1 MPAMN
6 LTRSS
11 GILLH
16 PTSLPG
22 PYGIGDIGPAAHRWL
37 DDLAAAECRLWQV
50 LPLCPTGYAD
60 SPYQCFS
67 TFAGNPY
74 LISPDLLLE
83 EGLVTSDDL
92 AGCPDFPE
100 ERVDYGGVISW
111 KLALLDTALDR
122 FQVAGSRQFRKEFET
137 FRVSNREWLD
147 DFALFMAL
155 KDLYNLKPWTRWPAP
170 LRDRDSL
177 QLQKA
182 RAAYAPEVARHAFR
196 QFLFFRQWR
205 ALREHADEL
214 AVKIIGDLPIFV
226 AHDSA
231 DVWANA
237 ELFYLDD
244 AGHPSVVAGVP
255 PDYFSGTGQLW
266 GNPLYRWD
274 VHAGTDYAWWLARFR
289 AAFKLVDVVRVDHF
303 RGFVDYWE
311 IPGDATTAIEG
322 RWLQGPGA
330 PFLKA
335 VINELGDLPI
345 IAEDLGEINPEV
357 FVLRDQ
363 FDLPGMKIL
372 QFAFDEGLE
381 NEFLPHNYPAN
392 CIVYTGTHDND
403 TTLGWWESATQ
414 EERELARDYLG
425 ITGEDISWDLIR
437 AAWKSKA
444 NVAISP
450 LQDVLSLPTGA
461 RMNFPGTLGSNWG
474 WRMREGAFSPELQAA
489 LAALNRQNLR

>member
-22 PYGIGDIGPAAHRWL
+22 PYGIGDIGPAAHQWL
-37 DDLAAAECRLWQV
+37 DDLAASGSKLWQL

-74 LISPDLLLE
+74 LISPDLLFE
-83 EGLVTSDDL
+83 EELVTADDL
-92 AGCPDFPE
+92 AACPDFPE
-100 ERVDYGGVISW
+100 DAIDYGPVIFW
-111 KLALLDTALDR
+111 KLGLLDTAFDR
-122 FQVAGSRQFRKEFET
+122 FQRTSSQQLRRDFET
-137 FRVSNREWLD
+137 YRDSHREWLD

-155 KDLYNLKPWTRWPAP
+155 KDLYNLKPWTQWPTP

-182 RAAYAPEVARHAFR
+182 RAAYAPQVSRHAFR
-196 QFLFFRQWR
+196 QFLFSRQWK
-205 ALREHADEL
+205 ALRDHAREVG
-214 AVKIIGDLPIFV
+214 VKIIGDLPIFV

-231 DVWANA
+231 DVWAHR
-237 ELFYLDD
+237 ELFQLDD
-244 AGHPSVVAGVP
+244 TGHPSVVAGVP
-255 PDYFSGTGQLW
+255 PDYFSKTGQLW

-274 VHAGTDYAWWLARFR
+274 LHDDTDYAWWLARFR
-289 AAFKLVDVVRVDHF
+289 AVFRLVDVVRVDHF

-311 IPGDATTAIEG
+311 IPGDASTAVRG
-322 RWLQGPGA
+322 RWLPGPGA
-330 PFLKA
+330 RFLQK
-335 VINELGDLPI
+335 VINELGALPI
-345 IAEDLGEINPEV
+345 IAEDLGEINPAV

-372 QFAFDEGLE
+372 QFAFDDDIE
-381 NEFLPHNYPAN
+381 NEFLPHHYPTNSVA
-392 CIVYTGTHDND
+392 YTGTHDND
-403 TTLGWWESATQ
+403 TSLGWWEGASKNEQ
-414 EERELARDYLG
+414 EFARAYLG
-425 ITGEDISWDLIR
+425 VTGEDISWDLIR

-444 NVAISP
+444 RMAITP
-450 LQDVLSLPTGA
+450 LQDVLSLPSTA
-461 RMNFPGTLGSNWG
+461 RMNFPGTLRGNWR
-474 WRMREGAFSPELQAA
+474 WRMRSGAFSSSLQAK
-489 LAALNRQNLR
+489 LAALNQETHR